1 MPRAALDPLILKV
14 VVVATEFG
22 HAWCWHVGFAAAL
35 LVVCLLPASNMQTAA
50 STALALFTLVSLGW
64 VGHAVMDMGGVA
76 IHEINQMVHLVAA
89 GLWLGGLVPL
99 GILLHQATR
108 PGGGEYVPLARAA
121 LPHFS
126 QMGYAAVALVA
137 LTGLVNCVFLVG
149 TFRALVVTPYG
160 KLLMLKI
167 AVFGAMVGLALLN
180 RFRLAPRLRDAAEAR
195 PAAASAMR
203 LGRGRA
209 GARRRD
215 PCRRRGA
222 RHLGASDPFDLQDAM
237 RGGRW
242 PPHR

>member
-1 MPRAALDPLILKV
+1 MAELLQAVRLIHFAGVMVAFGIGAFRLYAFAGELAVANAPARKALDRTLTRMMVVFAAIALLSAVAMVPCVAAEMAAMPRAALDPLILKV

-35 LVVCLLPASNMQTAA
+35 LVVCLLPAGNIQTAA

-126 QMGYAAVALVA
+126 QMGYAAVAL
-137 LTGLVNCVFLVG
+137 
-149 TFRALVVTPYG
+149 
-160 KLLMLKI
+160 
-167 AVFGAMVGLALLN
+167 
-180 RFRLAPRLRDAAEAR
+180 
-195 PAAASAMR
+195 
-203 LGRGRA
+203 A
-209 GARRRD
+209 G
-215 PCRRRGA
+215 C
-222 RHLGASDPFDLQDAM
+222 
-237 RGGRW
+237 
-242 PPHR
+242 